1 MPISR
6 WDPFKDLNVL
16 QDRMNRLF
24 EDAAGRGW
32 RGHEATSTT
41 TWSPVVDIFETA
53 NEIFVKAEI
62 PGVDKKDVSLH
73 LENNVLTLKGERR
86 FEKETKEENYHRI
99 ERAYGAFS
107 RAFAIP
113 VTVDDDNIRAEYRDG
128 ILTIALP
135 KKQQVRPK
143 QIQITE

>member
-1 MPISR
+1 MPINR

-24 EDAAGRGW
+24 EDAAGHGW

-86 FEKETKEENYHRI
+86 FEKETKEETSSGGMCSMILRNLRPYI
-99 ERAYGAFS
+99 STKCLIKGTMSS
-107 RAFAIP
+107 RRSRNGGSSTGKTF
-113 VTVDDDNIRAEYRDG
+113 RR
-128 ILTIALP
+128 
-135 KKQQVRPK
+135 
-143 QIQITE
+143 